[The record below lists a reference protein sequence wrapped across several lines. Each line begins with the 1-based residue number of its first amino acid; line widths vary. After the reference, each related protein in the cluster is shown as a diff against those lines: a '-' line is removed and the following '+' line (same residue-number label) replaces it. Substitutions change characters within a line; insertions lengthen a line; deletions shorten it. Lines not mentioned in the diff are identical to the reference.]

1 MSDIKF
7 KYDKEKMENIR
18 RFFDSKPEVKIGVLS
33 NEWKKHPARDWK
45 NGKWRPWNRKIGPA
59 GLAAVHEFGC
69 ETKFYGKSV
78 TIPARSFLR
87 LTMQNKAE
95 DFKNY
100 IASNSMKNM
109 DLISIGSGKEFM
121 GKIGAVWVRYVMQTF
136 KSQGP
141 GWGPLSE
148 ATLGLRRQVKDKI
161 TGETRPSSVILR
173 VTGALARSITWKV
186 KGS

>member
-33 NEWKKHPARDWK
+33 SEWQNHPARDWK
-45 NGKWRPWNRKIGPA
+45 NGKWMPWNRKIGPA

-69 ETKFYGKSV
+69 KTRFYGKPV

-87 LTMQNKAE
+87 LTMQNKTE
-95 DFKNY
+95 DFKTY
-100 IASNSMKNM
+100 IASNSRKMM
-109 DLISIGSGKEFM
+109 DLLSTGGGKEFM
-121 GKIGAVWVRYVMQTF
+121 GKIGALWVGYVMQTF
-136 KSQGP
+136 RSQGP
-141 GWGPLSE
+141 GWAPLSPV
-148 ATLGLRRQVKDKI
+148 TLGLRRQVKDKK

-173 VTGALARSITWKV
+173 VTGALARSITWQV